1 MKTAELIPMILLE
14 LSDGAKYGIE
24 LTKSIETKSNGKVVI
39 KQPTLYT
46 ILKKLEK
53 SKFISSYWEDS
64 EIGGKRHYYKLTQ
77 YGNNQVSTLPSFSVL
92 LENALKDDDSDIE
105 NQNSISESKNELDIQ
120 FEQNETLSNS
130 YNESIQPQKIE
141 FDNLST
147 SNSSDDV
154 YSSLSNSANLY
165 EKQEDEN
172 DDDLEALRQER
183 IKQSKIESSETKYVS
198 IMDLLV
204 DDKDENTNQVK
215 SNQDT
220 VEIKESVLPSS
231 EVFSNNSI
239 DTATE
244 VEINQQNTTVLKD
257 NSQNKEENFA
267 TNDNVSKFTQ
277 TNFTMLS
284 DEYKSKLKEVKKDNS
299 VENFLT
305 DNVEYI
311 ADVSDEI
318 KYVDYVNLKS
328 DKSYVYSKKLTRNML
343 YRLLSTCAYLIAM
356 LIICAI
362 SVNYLSASPLYYIF
376 LIASIGFIMFSITL
390 FLSNA
395 KNFRLKHKEKLL
407 KIDIK
412 KHIIIATAVFIAI
425 FIICVIVSVNSGVE
439 NIFDLSNFANL
450 YAPLIIGTTLY
461 IDILFSYIFLVKR
474 I

>member
-120 FEQNETLSNS
+120 FEQNETTSNS
-130 YNESIQPQKIE
+130 YSESIQPQKIE
-141 FDNLST
+141 FDNFSA
-147 SNSSDDV
+147 SNSFDDV
-154 YSSLSNSANLY
+154 FSSLSNSTNLY

-204 DDKDENTNQVK
+204 DDKDENTNQIK
-215 SNQDT
+215 LNQDT

-284 DEYKSKLKEVKKDNS
+284 DEYKSKLRDVKKDNS

-305 DNVEYI
+305 DNVEYK

-328 DKSYVYSKKLTRNML
+328 DKSYVYSKKLTKNML

-395 KNFRLKHKEKLL
+395 ENFRLKHKEKPL

-439 NIFDLSNFANL
+439 NIFALSNFANL

>member
-120 FEQNETLSNS
+120 FEQNETTSNS
-130 YNESIQPQKIE
+130 YSESIQPKKIE

-204 DDKDENTNQVK
+204 DDENTNQIK

-305 DNVEYI
+305 DNVDYK

-328 DKSYVYSKKLTRNML
+328 NKSYVYSKKLTKNML

-395 KNFRLKHKEKLL
+395 ENFRLKHKEKPL

-439 NIFDLSNFANL
+439 NIFALSNFANL

>member
-154 YSSLSNSANLY
+154 HSSLSNSTNLY

-204 DDKDENTNQVK
+204 DDENTNQIK

-220 VEIKESVLPSS
+220 VEIKESVLPSN

-305 DNVEYI
+305 DNVEYK

-328 DKSYVYSKKLTRNML
+328 DKSYVYSKKLTKNML

-376 LIASIGFIMFSITL
+376 LIASIGFIMFSIAL

-395 KNFRLKHKEKLL
+395 ENFRLKHKEKPL

>member
-130 YNESIQPQKIE
+130 YNESIQPQKIK

-154 YSSLSNSANLY
+154 YSSLSNSTNLY

-204 DDKDENTNQVK
+204 DDENTNQIK

-284 DEYKSKLKEVKKDNS
+284 DEYKSKLRDVKKDNS

-305 DNVEYI
+305 DNVEYK

-328 DKSYVYSKKLTRNML
+328 DKSYVYSKKLTKNML

-395 KNFRLKHKEKLL
+395 ENFRLKHKEKPL

>member
-154 YSSLSNSANLY
+154 YSSLSNSVNLY

-204 DDKDENTNQVK
+204 DDENTNQIK

-284 DEYKSKLKEVKKDNS
+284 DEYKSKLRDVKKDNS

-305 DNVEYI
+305 DNVEYK

-328 DKSYVYSKKLTRNML
+328 DKSYVYSKKLTKNML

-362 SVNYLSASPLYYIF
+362 SVNYLYASPLYYIF

-395 KNFRLKHKEKLL
+395 ENFRLKHKEKPL

-425 FIICVIVSVNSGVE
+425 FIICVIVSVNNGVE

>member
-1 MKTAELIPMILLE
+1 MKTAELIPIILLE

-120 FEQNETLSNS
+120 FEQNETKSNS

-154 YSSLSNSANLY
+154 YSSLSNSTNLY

-215 SNQDT
+215 SNQYT

-284 DEYKSKLKEVKKDNS
+284 DEYKSKLRDVKKDNS

-305 DNVEYI
+305 DNVEYK

-328 DKSYVYSKKLTRNML
+328 DKSYVYSKKLTKNML

-395 KNFRLKHKEKLL
+395 ENFRLKHKEKPL

>member
-130 YNESIQPQKIE
+130 YSESIQPQKIE

-154 YSSLSNSANLY
+154 HSSLSNSTNLY

-204 DDKDENTNQVK
+204 DDENTNQIK

-220 VEIKESVLPSS
+220 VEIKESVLPSN

-305 DNVEYI
+305 DNVEYK

-328 DKSYVYSKKLTRNML
+328 DKSYVYSKKLTKNML

-356 LIICAI
+356 LIVCAI
-362 SVNYLSASPLYYIF
+362 SVNYLYASPLYYIF

-395 KNFRLKHKEKLL
+395 ENFRLKHKEKPL

>member
-120 FEQNETLSNS
+120 FEQNETKSNS

-215 SNQDT
+215 SNQYT

-284 DEYKSKLKEVKKDNS
+284 DEYKSKLRDVKKDNS

-305 DNVEYI
+305 DNVEYK

-328 DKSYVYSKKLTRNML
+328 DKSYVYSKKLTKNML

-395 KNFRLKHKEKLL
+395 ENFRLKHKEKPL

>member
-130 YNESIQPQKIE
+130 YSESIQPQKIE

-204 DDKDENTNQVK
+204 DDENTNQIK

-244 VEINQQNTTVLKD
+244 VEINQQNATVLKD

-284 DEYKSKLKEVKKDNS
+284 DEYKSKLRDVKKDNS

-305 DNVEYI
+305 DNVEYK

-328 DKSYVYSKKLTRNML
+328 DKSYVYSKKLTKNML

-395 KNFRLKHKEKLL
+395 ENFRLKHKEKPL

>member
-120 FEQNETLSNS
+120 FEQNETKSNS

-204 DDKDENTNQVK
+204 DDENTNQIK

-284 DEYKSKLKEVKKDNS
+284 DEYKSKLRDVKKDNS

-305 DNVEYI
+305 DNVEYK

-328 DKSYVYSKKLTRNML
+328 DKSYVYSKKLTKNML

-395 KNFRLKHKEKLL
+395 ENFRLKHKEKPL

>member
-92 LENALKDDDSDIE
+92 LENALKDEDSDIE

-130 YNESIQPQKIE
+130 YSESIQPQKIE

-204 DDKDENTNQVK
+204 DDENTNQIK

-231 EVFSNNSI
+231 EVFF
-239 DTATE
+239 E
-244 VEINQQNTTVLKD
+244 
-257 NSQNKEENFA
+257 
-267 TNDNVSKFTQ
+267 
-277 TNFTMLS
+277 
-284 DEYKSKLKEVKKDNS
+284 
-299 VENFLT
+299 
-305 DNVEYI
+305 
-311 ADVSDEI
+311 
-318 KYVDYVNLKS
+318 
-328 DKSYVYSKKLTRNML
+328 
-343 YRLLSTCAYLIAM
+343 
-356 LIICAI
+356 
-362 SVNYLSASPLYYIF
+362 
-376 LIASIGFIMFSITL
+376 
-390 FLSNA
+390 
-395 KNFRLKHKEKLL
+395 
-407 KIDIK
+407 
-412 KHIIIATAVFIAI
+412 
-425 FIICVIVSVNSGVE
+425 
-439 NIFDLSNFANL
+439 
-450 YAPLIIGTTLY
+450 
-461 IDILFSYIFLVKR
+461 
-474 I
+474 

>member
-120 FEQNETLSNS
+120 FEQNETKSNS

-147 SNSSDDV
+147 SISSDDV
-154 YSSLSNSANLY
+154 YSSLSSSAKLY

-204 DDKDENTNQVK
+204 DDENTNQIK

-284 DEYKSKLKEVKKDNS
+284 DEYKSKLRDVKKDNS

-305 DNVEYI
+305 DNVEYK

-328 DKSYVYSKKLTRNML
+328 DKSYVYSKKLTKNML

-395 KNFRLKHKEKLL
+395 ENFRLKHKEKPL

>member
-130 YNESIQPQKIE
+130 YSESIQPQKIE

-204 DDKDENTNQVK
+204 DDKDENTNQIK

-284 DEYKSKLKEVKKDNS
+284 DEYKSKLRDVKKDNS

-305 DNVEYI
+305 DNVEYK

-328 DKSYVYSKKLTRNML
+328 DKSYVYSKKLTKNML

-356 LIICAI
+356 LIVCAI

-395 KNFRLKHKEKLL
+395 ENFRLKHKEKPL

-412 KHIIIATAVFIAI
+412 KHIIIAAAVFIAI

-439 NIFDLSNFANL
+439 NIFALSNFANL

>member
-130 YNESIQPQKIE
+130 YSESIQPQKIE

-204 DDKDENTNQVK
+204 DDENTNQIK

-284 DEYKSKLKEVKKDNS
+284 DEYKSKLRDVKKDNS

-305 DNVEYI
+305 DNVEYK

-328 DKSYVYSKKLTRNML
+328 DKSYVYSKKLTKNML

-395 KNFRLKHKEKLL
+395 ENFRLKHKEKPL

>member
-120 FEQNETLSNS
+120 FEQNETTSNS

-147 SNSSDDV
+147 SSSSDEV

-204 DDKDENTNQVK
+204 DDENTNQIK

-220 VEIKESVLPSS
+220 VEIKERVLPSS

-305 DNVEYI
+305 DNVEYK

-328 DKSYVYSKKLTRNML
+328 DKSYVYSKKLTKNML

-395 KNFRLKHKEKLL
+395 ENFRLKHKEKPL

>member
-120 FEQNETLSNS
+120 FEQNETTSNS

-147 SNSSDDV
+147 SSSSDEV

-204 DDKDENTNQVK
+204 DDENTNQIK

-284 DEYKSKLKEVKKDNS
+284 DEYKSKLRDVKKDNS

-305 DNVEYI
+305 DNVEYK

-328 DKSYVYSKKLTRNML
+328 DKSYVYSKKLTKNML

-395 KNFRLKHKEKLL
+395 ENFRLKHKEKPL

>member
-120 FEQNETLSNS
+120 FEQNETTSNS
-130 YNESIQPQKIE
+130 YSESIQPQKIE

-204 DDKDENTNQVK
+204 DDENTNQIK

-284 DEYKSKLKEVKKDNS
+284 DEYKSKLRDVKKDNS

-305 DNVEYI
+305 DNVEYK

-328 DKSYVYSKKLTRNML
+328 DKSYVYSKKLTKNML

-395 KNFRLKHKEKLL
+395 ENFRLKHKEKPL

>member
-1 MKTAELIPMILLE
+1 MKTAELIPIILLE

-120 FEQNETLSNS
+120 FEQNETKSNS

-215 SNQDT
+215 SNQYT

-305 DNVEYI
+305 DNVEYK

-328 DKSYVYSKKLTRNML
+328 DKSYVYSKKLTKNML

-395 KNFRLKHKEKLL
+395 ENFRLKHKEKPL

-425 FIICVIVSVNSGVE
+425 FIICVIVSVNNGIE

>member
-120 FEQNETLSNS
+120 FEQNETTSNS
-130 YNESIQPQKIE
+130 SSESIQPQKIE

-154 YSSLSNSANLY
+154 YSSLSNSTNLY

-204 DDKDENTNQVK
+204 DDENTNQIK

-284 DEYKSKLKEVKKDNS
+284 DEYKSKLRDVKKDNS

-305 DNVEYI
+305 DNVEYK

-328 DKSYVYSKKLTRNML
+328 NKSYVYSKKLTKNML

-395 KNFRLKHKEKLL
+395 ENFRLKHKEKPL

-425 FIICVIVSVNSGVE
+425 FIICVIVSVNNGVE

>member
-120 FEQNETLSNS
+120 FEQNETTSNS

-154 YSSLSNSANLY
+154 YSSLSNSTNLY
-165 EKQEDEN
+165 EKQEGEN

-204 DDKDENTNQVK
+204 DDENTNQIK

-305 DNVEYI
+305 DNVEYK

-328 DKSYVYSKKLTRNML
+328 DKSYVYSKKLTKNML

-395 KNFRLKHKEKLL
+395 ENFRLKHKEKPL

-439 NIFDLSNFANL
+439 NIFALSNFANL

>member
-120 FEQNETLSNS
+120 FEQNETKSNS

-154 YSSLSNSANLY
+154 HSSLSSSAKLY
-165 EKQEDEN
+165 EKQDDEN

-204 DDKDENTNQVK
+204 DDENTNQIK

-305 DNVEYI
+305 DNVEYK

-328 DKSYVYSKKLTRNML
+328 DKSYVYSKKLTKNML

-395 KNFRLKHKEKLL
+395 ENFRLKHKEKPL

>member
-120 FEQNETLSNS
+120 FEQNETTSNS
-130 YNESIQPQKIE
+130 SSESIQPQKIE

-172 DDDLEALRQER
+172 DNDLEALRQER

-204 DDKDENTNQVK
+204 DDENTNQIK

-284 DEYKSKLKEVKKDNS
+284 DEYKSKLRDVKKDNS

-305 DNVEYI
+305 DNVEYK

-328 DKSYVYSKKLTRNML
+328 DKSYVYSKKLTKNML

-395 KNFRLKHKEKLL
+395 ENFRLKHKEKPL

>member
-92 LENALKDDDSDIE
+92 LENALKDDDLDIE

-120 FEQNETLSNS
+120 FEQNETTSNS

-154 YSSLSNSANLY
+154 YSSLSNSTNLY
-165 EKQEDEN
+165 EKQEGEN

-204 DDKDENTNQVK
+204 DDENTNQIK

-284 DEYKSKLKEVKKDNS
+284 DEYKSKLRDVKKDNS

-305 DNVEYI
+305 DNVEYK

-328 DKSYVYSKKLTRNML
+328 DKSYVYSKKLTKNML

-390 FLSNA
+390 FLSNVE
-395 KNFRLKHKEKLL
+395 NFRLKHKEKPL

>member
-120 FEQNETLSNS
+120 FEQNETTSNS

-147 SNSSDDV
+147 SSSSDEV

-204 DDKDENTNQVK
+204 DDENTNQIK

-284 DEYKSKLKEVKKDNS
+284 DEYKSKLRDVKKDNS

-305 DNVEYI
+305 DNVEYK

-328 DKSYVYSKKLTRNML
+328 DKSYVYSKKLTKNML

-395 KNFRLKHKEKLL
+395 ENFRLKHKEKLL

>member
-204 DDKDENTNQVK
+204 DDENTNQIK

-305 DNVEYI
+305 DNVEYK

-328 DKSYVYSKKLTRNML
+328 DKSYVYSKKLTKNML

-395 KNFRLKHKEKLL
+395 ENFRLKHKEKPL

>member
-204 DDKDENTNQVK
+204 DDENTNQIK

-244 VEINQQNTTVLKD
+244 VEINQQNTIVLKD

-284 DEYKSKLKEVKKDNS
+284 DEYKSKLRDVKKDNS

-305 DNVEYI
+305 DNIEYK

-328 DKSYVYSKKLTRNML
+328 DKSYVYSKKLTKNML

-356 LIICAI
+356 LIVCAI
-362 SVNYLSASPLYYIF
+362 SVNYLYASPLYYIF

-395 KNFRLKHKEKLL
+395 ENFRLKHKEKPL

>member
-120 FEQNETLSNS
+120 FEQNETTSNS
-130 YNESIQPQKIE
+130 YSESIQPQKIE

-204 DDKDENTNQVK
+204 DDENTNQIK

-305 DNVEYI
+305 DNVEYK

-328 DKSYVYSKKLTRNML
+328 DKSYVYSKKLTKNML

-395 KNFRLKHKEKLL
+395 ENFRLKHKEKPL

-439 NIFDLSNFANL
+439 NIFALSNFANL

>member
-154 YSSLSNSANLY
+154 HSSLSNSTNLY

-204 DDKDENTNQVK
+204 DDENTNQIK

-220 VEIKESVLPSS
+220 VEIKESVLPSN

-305 DNVEYI
+305 DNVEYK

-328 DKSYVYSKKLTRNML
+328 DKSYVYSKKLTKNML

-395 KNFRLKHKEKLL
+395 ENFRLKHKEKPL

>member
-120 FEQNETLSNS
+120 FEQNETTSNS
-130 YNESIQPQKIE
+130 SSESIQPQKIE

-172 DDDLEALRQER
+172 DNDLEALRQER

-204 DDKDENTNQVK
+204 DDKDENTNQIK

-305 DNVEYI
+305 DNVEYK

-328 DKSYVYSKKLTRNML
+328 DKSYVYSKKLTKNML

-395 KNFRLKHKEKLL
+395 ENFRLKHKEKPL

-439 NIFDLSNFANL
+439 NIFVLSNFANL

>member
-120 FEQNETLSNS
+120 FEQNETTSNS
-130 YNESIQPQKIE
+130 YSESIQPQKIE

-165 EKQEDEN
+165 EKQEDEKDN
-172 DDDLEALRQER
+172 DLEALRQER

-204 DDKDENTNQVK
+204 DDENTNQIK

-284 DEYKSKLKEVKKDNS
+284 DEYKSKLRDVKKDNS

-305 DNVEYI
+305 DNVEYK

-328 DKSYVYSKKLTRNML
+328 DKSYVYSKKLTKNML

-395 KNFRLKHKEKLL
+395 ENFRLKHKEKPL

>member
-1 MKTAELIPMILLE
+1 MKTAELIPIILLE

-120 FEQNETLSNS
+120 FEQNETTSNS
-130 YNESIQPQKIE
+130 SSESIQPQKIE

-154 YSSLSNSANLY
+154 YSSLSNSTNLY

-198 IMDLLV
+198 IMDLLF
-204 DDKDENTNQVK
+204 DDENTNQIK

-299 VENFLT
+299 VKNFLT
-305 DNVEYI
+305 DNVEYK

-328 DKSYVYSKKLTRNML
+328 DKSYVYSKKLTKNML

-395 KNFRLKHKEKLL
+395 ENFRLKHKEKPL

-412 KHIIIATAVFIAI
+412 KHIIIATAVFIVI

-439 NIFDLSNFANL
+439 NIFALSNFANL

>member
-130 YNESIQPQKIE
+130 YSESIQPQKIE

-204 DDKDENTNQVK
+204 DDKDEN

-284 DEYKSKLKEVKKDNS
+284 DEYKSKLRDVKKDNS

-305 DNVEYI
+305 DNVEYK

-328 DKSYVYSKKLTRNML
+328 DKSYVYSKKLTKNML

-356 LIICAI
+356 LIVCAI
-362 SVNYLSASPLYYIF
+362 SVNYLYASPLYYIF

-395 KNFRLKHKEKLL
+395 ENFRLKHKEKPL

>member
-120 FEQNETLSNS
+120 FEQNETKSNS

-204 DDKDENTNQVK
+204 DDENTNQIK

-284 DEYKSKLKEVKKDNS
+284 DEYKSKLRDVKKNNS

-305 DNVEYI
+305 DNVEYK

-328 DKSYVYSKKLTRNML
+328 DKSYVYSKKLTKNML

-395 KNFRLKHKEKLL
+395 ENFRLKHKEKPL

>member
-204 DDKDENTNQVK
+204 DDENTNQIK

-244 VEINQQNTTVLKD
+244 VEINQQNTIVLKD

-284 DEYKSKLKEVKKDNS
+284 DEYKSKLRDVKKDNS

-305 DNVEYI
+305 DNVEYK

-328 DKSYVYSKKLTRNML
+328 DKSYVYSKKLTKNML

-356 LIICAI
+356 LIVCAI

-395 KNFRLKHKEKLL
+395 ENFRLKHKEKPL

>member
-92 LENALKDDDSDIE
+92 LENALKDDDLDIE

-130 YNESIQPQKIE
+130 YSESIQPQKIE

-204 DDKDENTNQVK
+204 DDENTNQIK

-244 VEINQQNTTVLKD
+244 VEINQQNTIVLKD

-284 DEYKSKLKEVKKDNS
+284 DEYKSKLRDVKKNNS

-305 DNVEYI
+305 DNVEYK

-328 DKSYVYSKKLTRNML
+328 DKSYVYSKKLTKNML

-395 KNFRLKHKEKLL
+395 ENFRLKHKEKPL

>member
-120 FEQNETLSNS
+120 FEQNETKSNS

-147 SNSSDDV
+147 SSSSDDV
-154 YSSLSNSANLY
+154 YSSLSNSTNLY

-204 DDKDENTNQVK
+204 DDENTNQIK

-277 TNFTMLS
+277 TNFAMLS
-284 DEYKSKLKEVKKDNS
+284 DEYKSKLRDVKKDNS

-305 DNVEYI
+305 DNVEYK

-328 DKSYVYSKKLTRNML
+328 DKSYVYSKKLTKNML

-356 LIICAI
+356 LIVCAI

-395 KNFRLKHKEKLL
+395 ENFRLKHKEKPL

>member
-120 FEQNETLSNS
+120 FEQNETTSNS

-154 YSSLSNSANLY
+154 YSSLSNSTNLY

-204 DDKDENTNQVK
+204 DDENTNQIK

-305 DNVEYI
+305 DNVEYK

-328 DKSYVYSKKLTRNML
+328 DKSYVYSKKLTKNML

-395 KNFRLKHKEKLL
+395 ENFRLKHKEKPL

-439 NIFDLSNFANL
+439 NIFALSNFANL

>member
-130 YNESIQPQKIE
+130 YSESIQPQKIE

-204 DDKDENTNQVK
+204 DDENTNQIK

-305 DNVEYI
+305 DNVEYK

-328 DKSYVYSKKLTRNML
+328 DKSYVYSKKLTKNML

-395 KNFRLKHKEKLL
+395 ENFRLKHKEKPL

>member
-154 YSSLSNSANLY
+154 YSSLSNSTNLY

-204 DDKDENTNQVK
+204 DDENTNQIK

-305 DNVEYI
+305 DNVEYK

-328 DKSYVYSKKLTRNML
+328 DKSYVYSKKLTKNML

-356 LIICAI
+356 LIVCAI

-395 KNFRLKHKEKLL
+395 ENFRLKHKEKPL

-412 KHIIIATAVFIAI
+412 KHIIIAAAVFIAI

>member
-120 FEQNETLSNS
+120 FEQNETTSNS
-130 YNESIQPQKIE
+130 SSESIQPQKIE

-204 DDKDENTNQVK
+204 DDENTNQIK

-284 DEYKSKLKEVKKDNS
+284 DEYKSKLRDVKKDNS

-305 DNVEYI
+305 DNVEYK

-328 DKSYVYSKKLTRNML
+328 DKSYVYSKKLTKNML

-395 KNFRLKHKEKLL
+395 ENFRLKHKEKPL

-439 NIFDLSNFANL
+439 NIFALSNFANL